1 MKLLSLSLS
10 LLSLKWVINSV
21 IVKDNISNK
30 SWRIIQ
36 SIQYPFQSI
45 PFRPSNSTHSDSCDH
60 PTMSIPFLS
69 ISLNLIQFIESHLV
83 YQFHLFHPLHRPLS
97 SPLHSPPPLMPFCP
111 SNFTHSASCDYP
123 IQWCTNSICSLYLLH
138 RPLSNPFHHPS
149 PPALLPRLNEPLK
162 ILVALSCFPKYHL
175 QRTSQKIQ
183 NLNI

>member
-1 MKLLSLSLS
+1 MKLLSLS

-45 PFRPSNSTHSDSCDH
+45 PFRPSNS
-60 PTMSIPFLS
+60 
-69 ISLNLIQFIESHLV
+69 
-83 YQFHLFHPLHRPLS
+83 
-97 SPLHSPPPLMPFCP
+97 
-111 SNFTHSASCDYP
+111 THSASCDYP